1 MLLLWLLFHYG
12 ILLPG
17 VSGSC
22 FWLRHE
28 SARAP
33 LRDDTAMLK
42 DRRSAEA
49 PTIRNRTNNGSI
61 SWCCMF
67 PANSQ
72 VSMFM
77 IFHDNGPLDIILPFD
92 ATPGY
97 SNVCTDTGSSFYF
110 KSCALRNL

>member
-1 MLLLWLLFHYG
+1 
-12 ILLPG
+12 
-17 VSGSC
+17 
-22 FWLRHE
+22 
-28 SARAP
+28 
-33 LRDDTAMLK
+33 
-42 DRRSAEA
+42 
-49 PTIRNRTNNGSI
+49 
-61 SWCCMF
+61 MF